1 MIPDPSRG
9 PIRAGAPPALP
20 SPSAESEASGCWTRH
35 LLQPPCPRPCSG
47 TRAEAPMTIQK
58 HRRLTPVHLE
68 PPRSWVGPG
77 GQEALLPAPCFF
89 PPRSLSR
96 AGPHPPPP
104 RPSFRRPLEC
114 STLPVCPSASSSSQT
129 ATLWQRLS

>member
-1 MIPDPSRG
+1 
-9 PIRAGAPPALP
+9 
-20 SPSAESEASGCWTRH
+20 
-35 LLQPPCPRPCSG
+35 
-47 TRAEAPMTIQK
+47 MTIQK

-89 PPRSLSR
+89 PPRSLSPGR
-96 AGPHPPPP
+96 PTSPSP
-104 RPSFRRPLEC
+104 RPLLQEAPEC

-129 ATLWQRLS
+129 ATPWQRLS